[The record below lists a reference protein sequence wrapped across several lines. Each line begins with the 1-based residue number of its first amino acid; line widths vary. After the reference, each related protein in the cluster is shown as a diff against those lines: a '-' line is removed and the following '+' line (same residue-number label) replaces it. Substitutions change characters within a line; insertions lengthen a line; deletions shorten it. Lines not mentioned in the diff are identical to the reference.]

1 MRMDTLKCLNED
13 ELSLL
18 LYVVNHIDPMTA
30 PKMEIGIKELP
41 WLHQERLIQKLSAQE
56 PKLNAQGKETLRSLI
71 AKLTRYS
78 QHEAEEF
85 QQQENERTKERES
98 NQSVFQF

>member
-1 MRMDTLKCLNED
+1 MRMDTIKCLNDD

-18 LYVVNHIDPMTA
+18 LYVVNSIDPMTC

-41 WLHQERLIQKLSAQE
+41 WLHQERLIKKLISQE
-56 PKLNAQGKETLRSLI
+56 PKLNDRGKETLRVLI

-85 QQQENERTKERES
+85 QQQENEHAKERES
-98 NQSVFQF
+98 SQSMFQF